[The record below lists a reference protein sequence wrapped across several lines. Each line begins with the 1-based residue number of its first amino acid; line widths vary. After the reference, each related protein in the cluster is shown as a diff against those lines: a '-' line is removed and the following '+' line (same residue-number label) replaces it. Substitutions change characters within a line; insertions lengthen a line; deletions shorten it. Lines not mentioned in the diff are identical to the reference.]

1 MNLRHNITR
10 LAKQAGGSKKTVHDR
25 IAIMERFFQYLRQS
39 NIQTRSVEHLKG
51 RHIVGYVHSRL
62 AADISKRTVQN
73 EMSAIRCVLEQA
85 GRIKLAD
92 SEQLSNRTL
101 GIGGASREG
110 TRTAISDEQYKQVL
124 HTAQEKDAGLAAAIR
139 LARVL
144 GLRGEEAVQSAQS
157 LQTWKKE
164 LEQGKTHLT
173 VVFGTKGGR
182 PRQSRILN
190 QPEVQQAVH
199 NALTI
204 ANDRNG
210 RLIDKPNLKEAMSYW
225 RHQTTVLGLK
235 GQISPHSLRY
245 AWAQD
250 AVRYYLEQGFSE
262 KEALALTSMDLG
274 HGDGRGR
281 YVKRVYGL

>member
-1 MNLRHNITR
+1 
-10 LAKQAGGSKKTVHDR
+10 
-25 IAIMERFFQYLRQS
+25 MERFFQHLRQS
-39 NIQTRSVEHLKG
+39 NIQTRSIEHLKG
-51 RHIVGYVHSRL
+51 RHITDYVHSRL
-62 AADISKRTVQN
+62 DQGIAARTLQN
-73 EMSAIRCVLEQA
+73 EMAAIRCVLKQS
-85 GRIKLAD
+85 GRNKLAD
-92 SEQLSNRTL
+92 SAQISNKTL

-110 TRTAISDEQYKQVL
+110 TRTAISDQHYKQVL
-124 HTAQEKDAGLAAAIR
+124 QTAQQKDPGLAAAIR

-157 LQTWKKE
+157 LRTWKKE

-182 PRQSRILN
+182 PRQTRILN
-190 QPEVQQAVH
+190 PPEVQQAVH
-199 NALTI
+199 EALTI
-204 ANDRNG
+204 ANNRND

-225 RHQTTVLGLK
+225 RHQTTRIGLSGK
-235 GQISPHSLRY
+235 TSPHSLRY

-250 AVRYYLEQGFSE
+250 AVQYYQQQGYSP

-281 YVKRVYGL
+281 YIKQVYGL